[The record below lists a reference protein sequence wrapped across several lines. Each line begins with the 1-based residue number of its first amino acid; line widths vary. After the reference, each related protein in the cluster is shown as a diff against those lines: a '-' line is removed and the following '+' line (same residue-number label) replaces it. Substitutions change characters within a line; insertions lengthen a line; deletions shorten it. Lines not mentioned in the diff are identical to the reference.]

1 MDPYRFQRRID
12 AEKKIEELKAALNS
26 SDVGKKDEALK
37 QELNML
43 RAEVEALKK
52 EVSISTPPPA
62 GNAIS
67 HRDAQLLQWLK
78 ALRTILSN
86 KVGNMKS
93 WVLRFDQNSD
103 GKIDKGE
110 FKGLLQT
117 YYIDAD
123 KEQLD
128 ELWGAFSGGSSTVS
142 VSELTKAIDGCDELY
157 RNIRRANSA
166 KWTDNKASAKAGAR
180 ETVWDE
186 SRFQNAQMTYGQR

>member
-1 MDPYRFQRRID
+1 VGSSVTAGQREREKGRKREKGPQAPKIVSRKRLRGSRLMDPYRFQRRID

-117 YYIDAD
+117 Y
-123 KEQLD
+123 
-128 ELWGAFSGGSSTVS
+128 
-142 VSELTKAIDGCDELY
+142 
-157 RNIRRANSA
+157 
-166 KWTDNKASAKAGAR
+166 
-180 ETVWDE
+180 
-186 SRFQNAQMTYGQR
+186 